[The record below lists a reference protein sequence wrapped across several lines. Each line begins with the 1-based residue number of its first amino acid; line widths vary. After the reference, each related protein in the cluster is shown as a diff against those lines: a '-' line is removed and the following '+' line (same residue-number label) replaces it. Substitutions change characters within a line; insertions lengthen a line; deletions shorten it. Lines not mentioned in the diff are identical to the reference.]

1 MGHLQQIARQAAR
14 WLDEVFGRLTGERPA
29 LVAAEPGQPG
39 NIYDGFA
46 YRQWEQQGWS
56 PETRTEVA
64 RLFLAGPGLLG
75 PEPARVLAEH
85 RAVLSGPGRDRP
97 VNADDR
103 IAAEVSDDLLRA
115 PAIIT
120 RVLNI
125 ERGWQAE
132 ATPDEQKIL
141 VARFRSR
148 EGRQAQRAPWEMAQ
162 ILIHEILHLMAH
174 PRYVAHVN
182 SLPFAER
189 TTLAEGV
196 VDFLTEIVW
205 NHVRAR
211 FTEPGYLDS
220 LRSEIE
226 AGHAIRE
233 ALPDLPH
240 PAATRYAAHVE
251 ATRVVSE
258 VGIGNLLEAYF
269 LGNVEKIAGPGP
281 GSPRSMLAPAGTDR
295 PHPRPPADAPPAPP
309 PAPPAPPAPPPPSAE
324 QEAKDAAAR
333 ATAEPEAPEAAARA
347 KA

>member
-64 RLFLAGPGLLG
+64 RLFMAGTGLLG

-97 VNADDR
+97 VNAEDR
-103 IAAEVSDDLLRA
+103 IVAEVIDDLLRH

-120 RVLNI
+120 RVLHI
-125 ERGWQAE
+125 QRGLQAE

-189 TTLAEGV
+189 TTLAEGGV
-196 VDFLTEIVW
+196 AFLTPTAC
-205 NHVRAR
+205 NH
-211 FTEPGYLDS
+211 
-220 LRSEIE
+220 
-226 AGHAIRE
+226 
-233 ALPDLPH
+233 
-240 PAATRYAAHVE
+240 
-251 ATRVVSE
+251 
-258 VGIGNLLEAYF
+258 
-269 LGNVEKIAGPGP
+269 
-281 GSPRSMLAPAGTDR
+281 
-295 PHPRPPADAPPAPP
+295 APP
-309 PAPPAPPAPPPPSAE
+309 PSPAPASLTPLLRP
-324 QEAKDAAAR
+324 
-333 ATAEPEAPEAAARA
+333 
-347 KA
+347 